1 MAIAVERTAPRAR
14 GERLFFGGMALAIAA
29 FTFVG
34 FARTYYLYPLFH
46 GTTSRGVTDASFLT
60 PLVHFH
66 ALATS
71 AWIVLLVVQTGLI
84 AAHRRDLHRRL
95 GLLAIP
101 VLIAFAV
108 ASLWAALHAA
118 RANSVPSGWTAEQF
132 LLIQFG
138 SLGGFLILATLGLV
152 QRARAD
158 VHKRLMLLATIAA
171 SLPAAARVS
180 RLLEFPPEL
189 RGVPGGMML
198 IAAFVVPLVLYD
210 LWARGRLHPAT
221 LWGGG
226 FVLALLPLRYYA
238 ARTEAWESV
247 GRLLVG

>member
-1 MAIAVERTAPRAR
+1 
-14 GERLFFGGMALAIAA
+14 
-29 FTFVG
+29 
-34 FARTYYLYPLFH
+34 
-46 GTTSRGVTDASFLT
+46 
-60 PLVHFH
+60 
-66 ALATS
+66 
-71 AWIVLLVVQTGLI
+71 
-84 AAHRRDLHRRL
+84 
-95 GLLAIP
+95 
-101 VLIAFAV
+101 
-108 ASLWAALHAA
+108 
-118 RANSVPSGWTAEQF
+118 VPSGWTAEQF